1 MKIVASDGSWSVIS
15 CRLDSFMTTQ
25 QQEKQ
30 VQEQQ
35 QAQQQAQPTVFDLPK
50 VLAVGIVSPAAA
62 AITSRFGIGGTL
74 VGLFLSSVIIT
85 AGVDLLKVYLA
96 RVPGAVT
103 TIPGGL
109 RKKSSLRNIFERM
122 KRPFSKFASLP
133 RPRRRSLLI
142 GSLAAAGISCL
153 VGLILVTVLELGVGK
168 SLSCWV
174 WAECSTEESS
184 ADGGGGTTRVS
195 TLPTIL
201 GGCQSA
207 STQSASSTT
216 PSEGVNA
223 PNPQQQRGSSAGTPQ
238 GAPSQ
243 AAPPGIGGSG
253 ETPDASPGAQP
264 AQRQGVPG
272 SVTEDQQQSPTR
284 SAPTDQQPSSADS
297 SESQ

>member
-1 MKIVASDGSWSVIS
+1 
-15 CRLDSFMTTQ
+15 MTTQ

-35 QAQQQAQPTVFDLPK
+35 QEQQQAQPTVFDLPK
-50 VLAVGIVSPAAA
+50 ILAVGIVSPAAA

-74 VGLFLSSVIIT
+74 VGLFLSSVFIT

-96 RVPGAVT
+96 RVPGTVT

-109 RKKSSLRNIFERM
+109 RNKSSLGNVFARI
-122 KRPFSKFASLP
+122 KRPFSKFGSLP

-142 GSLAAAGISCL
+142 GSLVAAGISCV
-153 VGLILVTVLELGVGK
+153 VGLILITVLELGVGK

-184 ADGGGGTTRVS
+184 AEDSGGTARVS

-201 GGCQSA
+201 GG
-207 STQSASSTT
+207 TQSASSTT
-216 PSEGVNA
+216 TRSEEGVNT
-223 PNPQQQRGSSAGTPQ
+223 PNPEQQSGSSAGTPQ

-243 AAPPGIGGSG
+243 AAPPGVGGAG
-253 ETPDASPGAQP
+253 ETPGNASPEAQP
-264 AQRQGVPG
+264 GQQQGSW
-272 SVTEDQQQSPTR
+272 SVTEDQQQQDSSR
-284 SAPTDQQPSSADS
+284 SAPADQQPSSADS
-297 SESQ
+297 AEGQ